1 LSLAQPLFALF
12 MLDKSE
18 LREIDL
24 VVDGVDLEA
33 IKDGEACGSLIAP
46 EALLDL
52 LSGRVAH

>member
-1 LSLAQPLFALF
+1 